1 MSKYLTA
8 FALLAGVCAL
18 STAASARSMSYSFAQ
33 TPEENVAASQRY
45 DYLLETNLSFRHY
58 RMRKEC
64 GPIRTDMALHG
75 SCLASFDQ
83 FEPWRGPAYR

>member
-18 STAASARSMSYSFAQ
+18 STAASAQNMSYRIGQS
-33 TPEENVAASQRY
+33 PEANVAASRHY

-64 GPIRTDMALHG
+64 GPIRGDMGLHG
-75 SCLASFDQ
+75 DCLASFDQ
-83 FEPWRGPAYR
+83 YEPWQGAR

>member
-8 FALLAGVCAL
+8 FALLAGICAL
-18 STAASARSMSYSFAQ
+18 STAASAQNMSYRIAQ
-33 TPEENVAASQRY
+33 SPDENNALSQRY
-45 DYLLETNLSFRHY
+45 DYLLETNLSFRHH

-64 GPIRTDMALHG
+64 GPIRGDVALHG

-83 FEPWRGPAYR
+83 FEPWRGGAY

>member
-18 STAASARSMSYSFAQ
+18 STAASAQNMSYRFAQ
-33 TPEENVAASQRY
+33 SPQENVAASQRY

-64 GPIRTDMALHG
+64 GPIRGDVSLHG
-75 SCLASFDQ
+75 NCLASFDQ
-83 FEPWRGPAYR
+83 YEPWNGGGHR